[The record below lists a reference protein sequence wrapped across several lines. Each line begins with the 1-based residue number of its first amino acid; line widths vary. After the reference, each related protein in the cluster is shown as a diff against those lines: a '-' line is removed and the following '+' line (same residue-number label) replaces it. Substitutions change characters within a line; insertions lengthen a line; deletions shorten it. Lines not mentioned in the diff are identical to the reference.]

1 MATFN
6 EIYHSYLNG
15 VQGIAPISGQQ
26 GITSLAKPI
35 VPNTNDNANTNT
47 NYSNNFNQDPNA
59 KSMYSNYYM
68 DNLGFGDILGGISG
82 LASKAMGYPDV
93 GYAIGALTGLGS
105 GGPGMSYG
113 ASNYSGAVDTQD
125 LGTLAANEATY
136 GKGFTHD
143 MSTVSP
149 DTSTTSGGM
158 SSSDPGGSD
167 NMGSFANGGRVNF
180 AEGSDII
187 PFEKIKLF
195 DLLGEELY
203 VDWDS
208 FSEIYDLHGGDRMW
222 KGISGRPGYA
232 MGGRV
237 SYLQGGIVSLLGD
250 YYGKRKRT

>member
-136 GKGFTHD
+136 GKGFASRQRAWE
-143 MSTVSP
+143 MECLIEQKVVEPVQTV
-149 DTSTTSGGM
+149 M
-158 SSSDPGGSD
+158 QW
-167 NMGSFANGGRVNF
+167 V
-180 AEGSDII
+180 
-187 PFEKIKLF
+187 
-195 DLLGEELY
+195 EELILQRE
-203 VDWDS
+203 VIL
-208 FSEIYDLHGGDRMW
+208 FLL
-222 KGISGRPGYA
+222 KKLN
-232 MGGRV
+232 
-237 SYLQGGIVSLLGD
+237 YLIF
-250 YYGKRKRT
+250 

>member
-6 EIYHSYLNG
+6 EIYNNYLNG

-167 NMGSFANGGRVNF
+167 NMGSFANGGRV
-180 AEGSDII
+180 
-187 PFEKIKLF
+187 
-195 DLLGEELY
+195 
-203 VDWDS
+203 
-208 FSEIYDLHGGDRMW
+208 
-222 KGISGRPGYA
+222 
-232 MGGRV
+232 

-250 YYGKRKRT
+250 YYGKR

>member
-1 MATFN
+1 MANFYD
-6 EIYHSYLNG
+6 IYQNYLRNPYSG
-15 VQGIAPISGQQ
+15 VNAIDPVQGIG
-26 GITSLAKPI
+26 SLQVKPI

-113 ASNYSGAVDTQD
+113 ASNYSGAVDTGD
-125 LGTLAANEATY
+125 YGREADNNSN
-136 GKGFTHD
+136 GG
-143 MSTVSP
+143 VSASEAGMG
-149 DTSTTSGGM
+149 DGM
-158 SSSDPGGSD
+158 SDLAKGGRAGTD
-167 NMGSFANGGRVNF
+167 GYAMGGRVNF

-250 YYGKRKRT
+250 YYGKR

>member
-35 VPNTNDNANTNT
+35 VPNTNDNANTST
-47 NYSNNFNQDPNA
+47 NYSSNFNQDPNA

-68 DNLGFGDILGGISG
+68 DNLGFKDIFGGISG
-82 LASKAMGYPDV
+82 LASKAMGYPSL
-93 GYAIGALTGLGS
+93 GYAVAANNNLGLDFSGFS
-105 GGPGMSYG
+105 PGGGPGMSYG
-113 ASNYSGAVDTQD
+113 ASNYSGAVDTGD
-125 LGTLAANEATY
+125 YGREADNNSN
-136 GKGFTHD
+136 GG
-143 MSTVSP
+143 VSASEAGMG
-149 DTSTTSGGM
+149 DGM
-158 SSSDPGGSD
+158 SDLAKGGRAGTD
-167 NMGSFANGGRVNF
+167 GYAMGGRVNF

-250 YYGKRKRT
+250 YYGKR

>member
-1 MATFN
+1 MANFYD
-6 EIYHSYLNG
+6 IYQNYLRNPYSG
-15 VQGIAPISGQQ
+15 VNAIDPVQGIG
-26 GITSLAKPI
+26 SLQVKPI

-167 NMGSFANGGRVNF
+167 NMGSFANGGRV
-180 AEGSDII
+180 
-187 PFEKIKLF
+187 
-195 DLLGEELY
+195 
-203 VDWDS
+203 
-208 FSEIYDLHGGDRMW
+208 
-222 KGISGRPGYA
+222 
-232 MGGRV
+232 
-237 SYLQGGIVSLLGD
+237 SYLQGGIASLLG
-250 YYGKRKRT
+250 

>member
-6 EIYHSYLNG
+6 EIYNNYLNG
-15 VQGIAPISGQQ
+15 VQGITPISGQQ

-113 ASNYSGAVDTQD
+113 ASNYSGAVDTGD
-125 LGTLAANEATY
+125 LGSEAANNAATA
-136 GKGFTHD
+136 
-143 MSTVSP
+143 SASA
-149 DTSTTSGGM
+149 SGDN
-158 SSSDPGGSD
+158 SNASDPGGSD
-167 NMGSFANGGRVNF
+167 SMGSFAN
-180 AEGSDII
+180 
-187 PFEKIKLF
+187 
-195 DLLGEELY
+195 
-203 VDWDS
+203 
-208 FSEIYDLHGGDRMW
+208 
-222 KGISGRPGYA
+222 
-232 MGGRV
+232 GGRV

-250 YYGKRKRT
+250 YYGKR

>member
-1 MATFN
+1 MATFYD
-6 EIYHSYLNG
+6 IYQNYLQNPYG
-15 VQGIAPISGQQ
+15 GVNAIDPVQGIG
-26 GITSLAKPI
+26 SLQVKPI

-167 NMGSFANGGRVNF
+167 NMGSFANGGRV
-180 AEGSDII
+180 
-187 PFEKIKLF
+187 
-195 DLLGEELY
+195 
-203 VDWDS
+203 
-208 FSEIYDLHGGDRMW
+208 
-222 KGISGRPGYA
+222 
-232 MGGRV
+232 
-237 SYLQGGIVSLLGD
+237 SYLQGGIASLLG
-250 YYGKRKRT
+250 